1 MPSKKP
7 AMKVY
12 LSPEEYRRV
21 IDQAERHGLTVSAY
35 ARRVCLGQPPPAR
48 DHHQGVRELSR
59 INADLGRLG
68 GLFKLWLGN
77 ENRPASELTSQVRR
91 LLREIEL
98 RQRELRA
105 AVERIAR

>member
-12 LSPEEYRRV
+12 LSPEEYRQV
-21 IDQAERHGLTVSAY
+21 IDQAERHGLTVSAF
-35 ARRVCLGQPPPAR
+35 ARRVCLGQPLPAR
-48 DHHQGVRELSR
+48 DHQQTRRELVR

-68 GLFKLWLGN
+68 GLFKLWLGD
-77 ENRPASELTSQVRR
+77 ERRAAPELMSQVRR
-91 LLREIEL
+91 LLREIEA

-105 AVERIAR
+105 AVGRIA